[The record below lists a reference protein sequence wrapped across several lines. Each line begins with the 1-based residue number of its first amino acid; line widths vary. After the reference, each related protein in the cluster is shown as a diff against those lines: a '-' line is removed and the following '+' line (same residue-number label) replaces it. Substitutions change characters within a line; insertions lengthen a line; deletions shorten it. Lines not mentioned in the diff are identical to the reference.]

1 MTESLWYIP
10 ETNTILEINCTLKR
24 KKEKKTSLTS
34 WEK

>member
-24 KKEKKTSLTS
+24 KKEKKPL
-34 WEK
+34 